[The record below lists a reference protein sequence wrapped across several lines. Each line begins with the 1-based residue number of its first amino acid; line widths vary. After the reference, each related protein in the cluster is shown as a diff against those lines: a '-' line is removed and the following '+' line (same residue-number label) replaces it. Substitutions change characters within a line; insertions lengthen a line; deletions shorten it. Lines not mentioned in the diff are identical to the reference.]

1 MLYRSFEGQQIQ
13 IDFYNLKLVLASCI
27 SQLVVTLSV
36 FGKLNIVQLI
46 INSMLFNFMWTLNF
60 FVCVLLQENG
70 PDARIFDDYQISM
83 VYLFGASYGIM
94 VSMISQNISLDN
106 KFMSTHR
113 SVLVSALGAFFL
125 FLSFAASSAFFSLK
139 FSSTQ

>member
-1 MLYRSFEGQQIQ
+1 MLYRSFEGTTIQ

-46 INSMLFNFMWTLNF
+46 INNILFNFMWTLNF

-70 PDARIFDDYQISM
+70 PDSRIFDDYQIGM
-83 VYLFGASYGIM
+83 VYLFGACYGIM
-94 VSMISQNISLDN
+94 VSMVSQNVSLLDN
-106 KFMSTHR
+106 
-113 SVLVSALGAFFL
+113 
-125 FLSFAASSAFFSLK
+125 
-139 FSSTQ
+139 